1 MWSRG
6 LGRGWDLRWVRDV
19 ARTQFDLYEEDRTG
33 AWWADLD
40 SGRQLALVSDGG
52 WRMSLNGAS
61 YPSRYRVFDFDGVEI
76 VEQTEEVLGRLGH
89 GGHFDPQQEGAGR
102 YQRVWEECVSAVE
115 DVLHLGGKR

>member
-1 MWSRG
+1 M
-6 LGRGWDLRWVRDV
+6 

-61 YPSRYRVFDFDGVEI
+61 YPSRYRLFDFDGVEI

-89 GGHFDPQQEGAGR
+89 SGHFDLQQEGAGR